1 MSDQN
6 VNSNRLSLIPATLF
20 PRHSS
25 TAEDRPA
32 SGDTDSPALDAVL
45 NALDDDTC
53 RTILAAL
60 DEPKSATELSEERNV
75 SSSTVYRKLT
85 LLRES
90 LLVREYTEVRRDGP
104 NATLYERDFT
114 DVSISVSD
122 DEFSLSVSR
131 PQQDTEDRMATFW
144 TAMKEEQQ

>member
-6 VNSNRLSLIPATLF
+6 VNSNRLSLIPAELF
-20 PRHSS
+20 ARS
-25 TAEDRPA
+25 TSAAEDSQP
-32 SGDTDSPALDAVL
+32 SEDTDGPTLDAVL

-53 RTILAAL
+53 RVLLAAL
-60 DEPKSATELSEERNV
+60 DEPKSAAELGEECNV

-85 LLRES
+85 VLRES

-114 DVSISVSD
+114 DVSISVTD

-131 PQQDTEDRMATFW
+131 PEHDTEDRMATFW
-144 TAMKEEQQ
+144 SAMREEPQ